1 MMRRLAVAA
10 GLLFLGVLCQAQE
23 AASPYGAWTHGPP
36 TDSRFFPIAVW
47 LQDVRNAPKYKEA
60 GINTYVA
67 LWRGPTQEQFDAL
80 KGLGMKLVCHQN
92 EFGLA
97 HKDDAT
103 IIAWMHGDEPDNA
116 QPKKGG
122 GYGPPIATEK
132 IVADYKKLRDADP
145 SRPVLLNLGQG
156 VAWDHYVGRGVRTN
170 HPEDYAEY
178 MKGSDIVSFDIYP
191 VVHDNP
197 EVAGKLSK
205 PAEGVERLRQWSEGK
220 KIVWNCIEASRIDN
234 EKTKASAAQIRS
246 EVWLSLIHGSSGLI
260 YFVHQFKPKF
270 SEASL
275 LQDPDLLAGVTAIN
289 KEVLS
294 LAPALNSPT
303 IADGATVT
311 TSGPDAPVDVMV
323 KRQGGATYIFAAAS
337 RERGTKASFA
347 VKGPKGSV
355 EVLDEQRTIP
365 VKAGAF
371 EDEFKP
377 YEVHLYRIP

>member
-1 MMRRLAVAA
+1 MKTILTATLALLAVAGGPA
-10 GLLFLGVLCQAQE
+10 DE
-23 AASPYGAWTHGPP
+23 KSPYGAWPHGPP
-36 TDSRFFPIAVW
+36 ADPNFFPVAVW

-60 GINTYVA
+60 SINTYVA

-80 KGLGMKLVCHQN
+80 KGLGLKLVCHQN

-97 HKDDAT
+97 HKDDPT

-132 IVADYKKLRDADP
+132 IVADYRKLREADP

-178 MKGSDIVSFDIYP
+178 LKGSDIVSFDIYP

-197 EVAGKLSK
+197 EIAGKLSK
-205 PAEGVERLRQWSEGK
+205 PAEGVERLRTWGDGK

-234 EKTKASAAQIRS
+234 EKTKATAPQVKT

-270 SEASL
+270 AEASL
-275 LQDPDLLAGVTAIN
+275 LQDADLLAGVTAIN
-289 KEVLS
+289 REIQS

-303 IADGATVT
+303 VADGATVT
-311 TSGPDAPVDVMV
+311 TSGADAPVDLMV
-323 KRQGGATYIFAAAS
+323 KRQGGATYVFAAAS
-337 RERGTKASFA
+337 RDRGTKASFT
-347 VKGPKGSV
+347 VKGASGAA
-355 EVLDEQRTIP
+355 EVLGEGRSVPARDG
-365 VKAGAF
+365 KF
-371 EDEFKP
+371 EDSFEP
-377 YEVHLYRIP
+377 YAVHLYRIK

>member
-1 MMRRLAVAA
+1 MKLILLVTAA
-10 GLLFLGVLCQAQE
+10 CLLSGDPQDAKSTY
-23 AASPYGAWTHGPP
+23 AAWTHGPP
-36 TDSRFFPIAVW
+36 TDPTFFPIAVW

-97 HKDDAT
+97 HKDDPT

-116 QPKKGG
+116 QAKKGG
-122 GYGPPIATEK
+122 GYGPPIATDK

-156 VAWDHYVGRGVRTN
+156 VAWDRYVGRGVRTN

-191 VVHDNP
+191 VVHDNA
-197 EVAGKLSK
+197 EIAGKLYK
-205 PAEGVERLRQWSEGK
+205 PAEGVERLRKWGEGK

-234 EKTKASAAQIRS
+234 EKTKATAAQIRS
-246 EVWLSLIHGSSGLI
+246 EVWMSILRGSNGLI
-260 YFVHQFKPKF
+260 YFVHQFKPNF
-270 SEASL
+270 VEASL
-275 LQDPDLLAGVTAIN
+275 LQDADLLAGVTAIN
-289 KEVLS
+289 KQIQT

-303 IADGATVT
+303 VADGATVT
-311 TSGPDAPVDVMV
+311 TSGSDAPVDAMV
-323 KRQGGATYIFAAAS
+323 KKQGDSLYVFAAAT
-337 RERGTKASFA
+337 REKGTKASFA
-347 VKGPKGSV
+347 VKGAKGSA
-355 EVLDEQRTIP
+355 EVLGEGRSLP
-365 VKAGAF
+365 VKNGAF
-371 EDEFKP
+371 DDDFKP
-377 YEVHLYRIP
+377 YEVHLYRIR